1 MKSKKTE
8 EKNTQ
13 LELSLSYDNPEDP
26 VIRVQEKHPILSDKQ
41 YEPNYTESNFIQSVS
56 EESCGYDIA
65 EKCGNDI
72 TESFGLDIAVPPI
85 RPKTFGHSSAVA
97 IVLLEIIG
105 ICCVAATVIKAVTYH
120 GGFAWNGGEKE
131 FNFHSVFMIIGL
143 VFCYANGIY

>member
-1 MKSKKTE
+1 MKSKKRE
-8 EKNTQ
+8 EKNAHLQ
-13 LELSLSYDNPEDP
+13 LSLSYDNPEDP
-26 VIRVQEKHPILSDKQ
+26 VIRVQEKHPILGDKQ
-41 YEPNYTESNFIQSVS
+41 YESNYTESNFIQSYS

-72 TESFGLDIAVPPI
+72 SESFGHDIAVPPI
-85 RPKTFGHSSAVA
+85 RPKTFGHSSAVS

-105 ICCVAATVIKAVTYH
+105 ICCVAATVIKAVNYH
-120 GGFAWNGGEKE
+120 GGFTWDGGEKE